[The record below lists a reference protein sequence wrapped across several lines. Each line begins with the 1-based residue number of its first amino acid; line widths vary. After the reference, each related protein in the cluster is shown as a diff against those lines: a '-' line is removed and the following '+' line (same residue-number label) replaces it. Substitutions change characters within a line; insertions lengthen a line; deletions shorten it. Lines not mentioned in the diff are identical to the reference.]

1 MKRISWTLFL
11 LLGFGLLTI
20 PACQSDPEAADEDAA
35 MTDQQE
41 GPLDWVKNANIYE
54 VNVRQYT
61 PEGTFSAF
69 AEHLPRLQEMG
80 VKILWF
86 MPIYPISEKNRK
98 GTLGSYYAISDY
110 KAVNPEF
117 GTMEE
122 FKALVD
128 RIHSMGMKVVLDWV
142 ANHTGWDGPWIEEH
156 PEWFT
161 KNAEGEITDPIG
173 KDGKSWGWTDVA
185 DLDYEAPEMR
195 AAMIDA
201 MQFWVREADVDGFR
215 CDVAAEVPDDF
226 WLTARPALDSIK
238 PVFMLAEAEYPT
250 HRNNGSFDMSYG
262 WSFHHL
268 MNDIAQGKKDATA
281 IDTWLADDQT
291 KYQKGYHMQF
301 ITNHDENSWNG
312 TVQERLGEGADAMA
326 VLAFTFDGMPLI
338 YSGQEAGMDKR
349 LEFFE
354 KDTIDWGKVSKKA
367 FYTTLLELKR
377 DNPALWNGQAGG
389 AIQKIP
395 TSNDQA
401 VYAFMREKGDNRVVV
416 ILNLS
421 ADSQEVKLM
430 GGDFAGDYTNVFR
443 NSGLSLTPDM
453 MIQLNPW
460 DYLVLVK

>member
-173 KDGKSWGWTDVA
+173 
-185 DLDYEAPEMR
+185 
-195 AAMIDA
+195 
-201 MQFWVREADVDGFR
+201 
-215 CDVAAEVPDDF
+215 
-226 WLTARPALDSIK
+226 
-238 PVFMLAEAEYPT
+238 
-250 HRNNGSFDMSYG
+250 
-262 WSFHHL
+262 
-268 MNDIAQGKKDATA
+268 
-281 IDTWLADDQT
+281 
-291 KYQKGYHMQF
+291 
-301 ITNHDENSWNG
+301 
-312 TVQERLGEGADAMA
+312 
-326 VLAFTFDGMPLI
+326 
-338 YSGQEAGMDKR
+338 
-349 LEFFE
+349 
-354 KDTIDWGKVSKKA
+354 
-367 FYTTLLELKR
+367 
-377 DNPALWNGQAGG
+377 
-389 AIQKIP
+389 
-395 TSNDQA
+395 
-401 VYAFMREKGDNRVVV
+401 
-416 ILNLS
+416 
-421 ADSQEVKLM
+421 
-430 GGDFAGDYTNVFR
+430 
-443 NSGLSLTPDM
+443 
-453 MIQLNPW
+453 
-460 DYLVLVK
+460 